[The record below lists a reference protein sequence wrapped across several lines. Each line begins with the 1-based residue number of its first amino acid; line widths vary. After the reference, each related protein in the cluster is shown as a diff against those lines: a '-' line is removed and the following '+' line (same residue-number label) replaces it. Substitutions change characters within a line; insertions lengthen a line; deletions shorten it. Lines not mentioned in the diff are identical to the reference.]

1 MEAQGT
7 SPSKSERNLWICAKL
22 QVPFENLDLNIHRS
36 LTGRTIELWMKCSE
50 SGFSF
55 HCY

>member
-7 SPSKSERNLWICAKL
+7 SSNKSERNLWICAKL
-22 QVPFENLDLNIHRS
+22 KVPFENLDLNIHSS
-36 LTGRTIELWMKCSE
+36 LTGRTIELLMICSE
-50 SGFSF
+50 PGFSF